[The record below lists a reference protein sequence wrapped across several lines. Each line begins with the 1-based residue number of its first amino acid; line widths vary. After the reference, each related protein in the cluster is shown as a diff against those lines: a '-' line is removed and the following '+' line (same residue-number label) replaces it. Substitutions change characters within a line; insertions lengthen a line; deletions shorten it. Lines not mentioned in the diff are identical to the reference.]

1 MDLVL
6 QTEQSKNQFNPRIR
20 VYRIRTDS
28 FSPELVVKASP
39 VSMENCRRNEAM
51 SLALIR
57 ELTTI
62 PVPRV
67 VQVSQT
73 VGRPDWAGSAYLA
86 TEYIPG
92 RTLDECWH
100 SLGIL
105 AKARIIWTLRDYVA
119 QLRTLKRRAP
129 GPLDK
134 ACAFEGYYF
143 SEEGAGPFETYE
155 EMMQWFNRAIEIGN
169 RRPVGEKYDVS
180 PFTASDRLVFC
191 HQDLCLRNMLLGDD
205 GVLYVLDWEW
215 AGFYPE

>member
-1 MDLVL
+1 
-6 QTEQSKNQFNPRIR
+6 
-20 VYRIRTDS
+20 
-28 FSPELVVKASP
+28 
-39 VSMENCRRNEAM
+39 M

-73 VGRPDWAGSAYLA
+73 VGRPDWAGSVYLA

-105 AKARIIWTLRDYVA
+105 SKARIIWTLRDYVA

-143 SEEGAGPFETYE
+143 SEEGAVPFETYE
-155 EMMQWFNRAIEIGN
+155 EMIQWFNRAIEIGN
-169 RRPVGEKYDVS
+169 RRPVGKRYDVS
-180 PFTASDRLVFC
+180 PFTASDRLVFLSPRTSASAIC
-191 HQDLCLRNMLLGDD
+191 YSVTTESCTFLTGNGQVSIPSGWNTQ
-205 GVLYVLDWEW
+205 V
-215 AGFYPE
+215 